1 MDTTD
6 PSFVENQKYWAEVM
20 LRVKK
25 YKLSVFELE
34 NELLLRYITSNS
46 GQTYLVCKNQIDEIC
61 REFAVLFDDAQLH
74 KVWLAEDLKLILS
87 FFDDVN
93 QMLYKPSLN
102 KKGLPL
108 LPMDQDTVSESL
120 GEILEV
126 NDYIR
131 QRDVALYANG
141 TKMFAIVKQF
151 FEAQHR
157 HNQLLFYI
165 AIRKNIIVPQ
175 YLTEQNFKPHMD
187 LMISMKQYTLQYL
200 PAESNQSLILDATP
214 YLAKQI
220 KDLAKDKLTNTEWN
234 LYYSLSDMNKQLIT
248 YNQKSTSVQL
258 EATRSTFIAHTSA
271 LEKLAQLQKDHD
283 TSEYTTYTFGDNHY
297 ACKPKHWT

>member
-6 PSFVENQKYWAEVM
+6 SSFVENQKYWAEVM

-34 NELLLRYITSNS
+34 NELLLRYIASNS
-46 GQTYLVCKNQIDEIC
+46 REKYSVCKNRIDDIC
-61 REFAVLFDDAQLH
+61 REFALLFDDAKLH

-93 QMLYKPSLN
+93 QLLYKPFLN
-102 KKGLPL
+102 KNGRPL
-108 LPMDQDTVSESL
+108 LPMDEHTVSTSL
-120 GEILEV
+120 EEILEV
-126 NDYIR
+126 NEYIR
-131 QRDVALYANG
+131 QRDAAIYANG

-175 YLTEQNFKPHMD
+175 YLTAPNFKPHMD
-187 LMISMKQYTLQYL
+187 LMISMKQYSLQYL
-200 PAESNQSLILDATP
+200 PPQYDQELVLDTTP

-220 KDLAKDKLTNTEWN
+220 KDLAIDELRNPGWN
-234 LYYSLSDMNKQLIT
+234 SYYSNSDMNKQLRA
-248 YNQKSTSVQL
+248 YNQKSASIQL
-258 EATRSTFIAHTSA
+258 EATRSTVIAHTSA
-271 LEKLAQLQKDHD
+271 VEKLAELQKDFD
-283 TSEYTTYTFGDNHY
+283 TRQYTTYTFGDDDS